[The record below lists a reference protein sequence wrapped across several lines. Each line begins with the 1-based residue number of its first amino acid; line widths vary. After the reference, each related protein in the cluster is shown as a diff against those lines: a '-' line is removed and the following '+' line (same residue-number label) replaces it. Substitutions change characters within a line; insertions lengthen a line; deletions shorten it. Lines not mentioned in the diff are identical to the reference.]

1 MAIFNSYVSYYQRV
15 LRMRPPHPQVVP
27 RKWPGAGT
35 FELRLS
41 TVMLVVDE
49 TGLRATG
56 WQGPSKGP
64 RDGSNV

>member
-1 MAIFNSYVSYYQRV
+1 
-15 LRMRPPHPQVVP
+15 MRPPHPQVVP
-27 RKWPGAGT
+27 PKWPGAGT

-41 TVMLVVDE
+41 TFMLVVDE

-56 WQGPSKGP
+56 WQGHAGTQQGP

>member
-1 MAIFNSYVSYYQRV
+1 
-15 LRMRPPHPQVVP
+15 MRPPHPQVVP

-41 TVMLVVDE
+41 TFMLVVDE